1 MRVFVA
7 SFLTAAMIALVAAVV
22 LVEFAQESSS
32 AAFTESSAR
41 ID

>member
-7 SFLTAAMIALVAAVV
+7 SCLAATMIALVAAVV
-22 LVEFAQESSS
+22 LVEFVQESSS